1 MHMRTAI
8 AAGVAVVFASTLA
21 AAQQGGSQAQHGR
34 EAAGKVSAKAR
45 ATIAGEGISGTAE
58 FTEMSTD
65 TGKEVVVTVSVKGL
79 KPGLH
84 GVHLHAVG
92 KCEAPSFTAAG
103 GHFDPGPAGNTDPD
117 ANHPYHMGDIP
128 NLRVGADGSRDA
140 LRWAAIGVRLRR
152 HRDHHPRQR
161 GSGDHGGEQVRRE
174 RRTAR
179 RVRCAREGLVK

>member
-117 ANHPYHMGDIP
+117 ANHPYRTIW
-128 NLRVGADGSRDA
+128 AISRTCA
-140 LRWAAIGVRLRR
+140 SAPTVR
-152 HRDHHPRQR
+152 
-161 GSGDHGGEQVRRE
+161 
-174 RRTAR
+174 AR
-179 RVRCAREGLVK
+179 CTRAPHA